1 MARREQR
8 GNLKAMASVARSGA
22 LALPAGHT
30 THAGG
35 KMPVIVIVDDR
46 VTNRDILAK
55 LAGSLEEHTV
65 VQAFENPHGALEW
78 LSDNTPDLIITDYKM
93 PAMDGAEFIRE
104 VRSRPLCSDVPV
116 IVVTVYEDRDFRYK
130 ALEAGATDFLLS
142 PLDHFEFKARAQN
155 LLTLRK
161 QQQIIKR
168 RATVLEQKLR
178 TTNHLRKEELRESEE
193 KLRLVTNSVSAMI
206 CVTDRAGNCIF
217 VNNYQGAFFGTDP
230 ETAIGFPLS
239 ELFGGVY
246 AARHLEMDAKVF
258 ESGETLEG
266 VEESYSNRDGERRT
280 FQTTKAPLFDAH
292 GRVANVVTVS
302 MDITERKLAER
313 SLKEAKEEAEAG
325 NRTKTEFLAGMSHEL
340 RTPLNA
346 VIGFADIMRVEMLG
360 PIGNPRYLEYAED
373 IRASAEHLLA
383 IIDDMLDVS
392 TIEAGRLDLREEL
405 IDVEQVLRD
414 CVRVV
419 KPRAT
424 EAGITIE
431 LAAADDLPTL
441 RADQRRLKQIVINA
455 MSNSVSFTPDGGTV
469 SLEAMKSDA
478 GGLRLVVRDTGR
490 GMTEE
495 EIPIAKARFGRVDAA
510 SRSNHPGTGLGLPL
524 AIELTRLHGG
534 TLDIESRLGE
544 GTTVTVD
551 LPPERCIPQGQQ
563 LGEAGE

>member
-1 MARREQR
+1 
-8 GNLKAMASVARSGA
+8 
-22 LALPAGHT
+22 
-30 THAGG
+30 
-35 KMPVIVIVDDR
+35 MPVVVIVDDR

-55 LAGSLEEHTV
+55 LAGSLDEHTV

-78 LSDNTPDLIITDYKM
+78 LADNTPDLIITDYKM

-104 VRSRPLCSDVPV
+104 VRNRPLCSDVPI

-142 PLDHFEFKARAQN
+142 PLDHFEFKARAHN

-206 CVTDRAGNCIF
+206 CVTDRAGNCVF

-230 ETAIGFPLS
+230 ETAVGFPLA
-239 ELFGGVY
+239 ELFGGAY

-258 ESGETLEG
+258 ESGEILEG
-266 VEESYSNRDGERRT
+266 VEESYSNRDGERRY

-292 GRVANVVTVS
+292 GRVANVVTVA
-302 MDITERKLAER
+302 MDITERKIAER
-313 SLKEAKEEAEAG
+313 TLKDAKEEAEAG

-392 TIEAGRLDLREEL
+392 TIESGRLE
-405 IDVEQVLRD
+405 LRD
-414 CVRVV
+414 EMVEIEQILHDCARVV
-419 KPRAT
+419 RPRAT
-424 EAGITIE
+424 DAGVR
-431 LAAADDLPTL
+431 LQVAAAKALPTL
-441 RADQRRLKQIVINA
+441 RGDARRLKQILINV
-455 MSNSVSFTPDGGTV
+455 MSNSVSFTPKDGEIG
-469 SLEAMKSDA
+469 LEASA
-478 GGLRLVVRDTGR
+478 SESGGIRLTVRDTGR
-490 GMTEE
+490 GIAEE
-495 EIPIAKARFGRVDAA
+495 DIPIAKARFGRIEKA

-534 TLDIESRLGE
+534 TLDIASTLGE
-544 GTTVTVD
+544 GTTVTVE
-551 LPPERCIPQGQQ
+551 LPAERCYPPGQQ